1 MGRYEAVRL
10 LGEGGMGKVYL
21 AHQLDLN
28 RQVVIKV
35 MHEHVAADPIFR
47 ERFQRETMLMARF
60 QHPNAVTL
68 YDASLTD
75 GPCIVMEYVKGLNLD
90 LLLQKNNRFSPG
102 RVGRIIGQLCEVL
115 QAAHDNGMIH
125 RDLKPSNLMIV
136 DFDSPRERLKVM
148 DFGLAKLTYS
158 ASLEEIKENNLSGSN
173 FEFALGTP
181 GYICPEQVRGDSV
194 DHRGDLYSVGVIM
207 YELLTGRLPF
217 SSASIM
223 DMMIAHATDVP
234 PSFKDI
240 GLGRQIPSII
250 EDVVMR
256 CLEKDPNRRPQCARD
271 LAEEY
276 ETAVAIVES
285 GMESKLE
292 NQPPPGM
299 QKPVDPLAFVQD
311 PTTIAYVMEAW
322 MPESIALIKLRGYA
336 SDNYGNVLESV
347 PGHIRLEINPGAPP
361 RSSWSSL
368 FGRKPEHLNVELN
381 LRNADTG
388 RANNL
393 FIQVVFRPNHIS
405 QLQDPVW
412 RSRCSSA
419 FVELRSYLMGK

>member
-1 MGRYEAVRL
+1 
-10 LGEGGMGKVYL
+10 
-21 AHQLDLN
+21 
-28 RQVVIKV
+28 
-35 MHEHVAADPIFR
+35 
-47 ERFQRETMLMARF
+47 
-60 QHPNAVTL
+60 
-68 YDASLTD
+68 
-75 GPCIVMEYVKGLNLD
+75 
-90 LLLQKNNRFSPG
+90 
-102 RVGRIIGQLCEVL
+102 
-115 QAAHDNGMIH
+115 
-125 RDLKPSNLMIV
+125 
-136 DFDSPRERLKVM
+136 
-148 DFGLAKLTYS
+148 
-158 ASLEEIKENNLSGSN
+158 
-173 FEFALGTP
+173 
-181 GYICPEQVRGDSV
+181 
-194 DHRGDLYSVGVIM
+194 
-207 YELLTGRLPF
+207 
-217 SSASIM
+217 M